1 MLEWL
6 KEPGFFGTHATVG
19 ADMSQLMATFF
30 TGLFVIGW
38 IQAKRHRADAHHWM
52 MFGGMI
58 AMVAFFISYY
68 LFRQL
73 GVLAFEGKEG
83 FGGSQALYDY
93 VFIPVLTVHIILV
106 ILGLV
111 MAIYMIVL
119 GFRAQQVDRW
129 CPIAQGDTVAHD
141 VEEDRDDLRYA
152 HGAGHAVVLIAH
164 RHRRFFH
171 AEIRSVSRFAG
182 CHRDRV
188 LGRDDDPTDL
198 AERRAPP
205 SGARAVHD
213 GRLLRPLCDRDHH
226 LHDALSLVSRQDR
239 VSDAMICDE

>member
-38 IQAKRHRADAHHWM
+38 IQAKKRRADAHHWM

-93 VFIPVLTVHIILV
+93 VFIPVLTVHIFLV

-111 MAIYMIVL
+111 MAVYMIVL
-119 GFRAQQVDRW
+119 GFRAQQVINGVRSLSETLLLTTW
-129 CPIAQGDTVAHD
+129 KKIGIVFGT
-141 VEEDRDDLRYA
+141 LT
-152 HGAGHAVVLIAH
+152 AVVMLLFLSRIAAADFSMRKFEVYLSLLAVIAIVFSVEMTIQRIWPNGAR
-164 RHRRFFH
+164 RHRALGLFTM
-171 AEIRSVSRFAG
+171 VVY
-182 CHRDRV
+182 CV
-188 LGRDDDPTDL
+188 LFVTGTTTYTML
-198 AERRAPP
+198 Y
-205 SGARAVHD
+205 
-213 GRLLRPLCDRDHH
+213 LLYPGK
-226 LHDALSLVSRQDR
+226 
-239 VSDAMICDE
+239 IG

>member
-30 TGLFVIGW
+30 TGLFVVGW
-38 IQAKRHRADAHHWM
+38 IQAKKRRADAHHWM

-93 VFIPVLTVHIILV
+93 VFIPILTVHIILV
-106 ILGLV
+106 ILGLI
-111 MAIYMIVL
+111 MAVYMIVL
-119 GFRAQQVDRW
+119 GFRAQQVIDGVRTLKETLLLTTW
-129 CPIAQGDTVAHD
+129 KKIGLIFGTLTALIMLLFISRVVTADFSMRKFEVYVSLLAVIAIVFA
-141 VEEDRDDLRYA
+141 VEMTIQRIWPN
-152 HGAGHAVVLIAH
+152 GAR
-164 RHRRFFH
+164 RHR
-171 AEIRSVSRFAG
+171 A
-182 CHRDRV
+182 
-188 LGRDDDPTDL
+188 LGLFTMVVYCIL
-198 AERRAPP
+198 FVT
-205 SGARAVHD
+205 GTTTYTMLY
-213 GRLLRPLCDRDHH
+213 LLYPGK
-226 LHDALSLVSRQDR
+226 
-239 VSDAMICDE
+239 IG

>member
-1 MLEWL
+1 MLELL
-6 KEPGFFGTHATVG
+6 KQPGFFGTHATVG

-38 IQAKRHRADAHHWM
+38 IQARKRRADAHHWM
-52 MFGGMI
+52 MLGGMI

-106 ILGLV
+106 IVGLV

-119 GFRAQQVDRW
+119 GFRAQQVIDGARSLKETLLLTTW
-129 CPIAQGDTVAHD
+129 RKVGLIFGSLTALVMLLFLSRVAT
-141 VEEDRDDLRYA
+141 
-152 HGAGHAVVLIAH
+152 AGFSMRKFEVYLGLLFLIAVVFSVEMTIQRIWPNGAR
-164 RHRRFFH
+164 RHRALGLFTM
-171 AEIRSVSRFAG
+171 IVY
-182 CHRDRV
+182 CV
-188 LGRDDDPTDL
+188 LFVTGTTTYTML
-198 AERRAPP
+198 Y
-205 SGARAVHD
+205 
-213 GRLLRPLCDRDHH
+213 LLYPGK
-226 LHDALSLVSRQDR
+226 
-239 VSDAMICDE
+239 IG

>member
-1 MLEWL
+1 MFEWL

-38 IQAKRHRADAHHWM
+38 IQAKRHRTDAHHWM

-58 AMVAFFISYY
+58 AMLAFFISYY

-93 VFIPVLTVHIILV
+93 VFIPVLIVHITLV

-119 GFRAQQVDRW
+119 GFRAQQVVDGVRSLKEVLLLTTW
-129 CPIAQGDTVAHD
+129 RKIGVIFGTLTALIVLLFLSRIATADFSMRKFEVYLGLLTVI
-141 VEEDRDDLRYA
+141 
-152 HGAGHAVVLIAH
+152 AVVFSVEMTIQRIWPNGAR
-164 RHRRFFH
+164 RHRALGLFTM
-171 AEIRSVSRFAG
+171 VVY
-182 CHRDRV
+182 CV
-188 LGRDDDPTDL
+188 LFVTGTTTYTML
-198 AERRAPP
+198 Y
-205 SGARAVHD
+205 
-213 GRLLRPLCDRDHH
+213 LLYPGK
-226 LHDALSLVSRQDR
+226 
-239 VSDAMICDE
+239 IG